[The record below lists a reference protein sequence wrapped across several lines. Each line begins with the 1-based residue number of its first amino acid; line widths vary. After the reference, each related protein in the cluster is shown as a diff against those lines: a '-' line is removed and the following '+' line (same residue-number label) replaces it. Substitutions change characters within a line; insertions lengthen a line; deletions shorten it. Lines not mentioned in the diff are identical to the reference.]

1 MVVTRGS
8 SKTRTKTRRSRASEP
23 KYSSRRKK
31 KFDFA
36 VYDQKLARA
45 TTKNKTK
52 AAAQSETPPT
62 NSTTTDKDDTTTK
75 VGDINGNITT
85 NTDNN
90 KREDPK
96 LVTRTALEG
105 IGKVP
110 LLEEWEASP
119 FSTSVILVI
128 KTVSCKLSYVV
139 Q

>member
-75 VGDINGNITT
+75 IGDINRDTT
-85 NTDNN
+85 TTSDSN
-90 KREDPK
+90 KRKHPK
-96 LVTRTALEG
+96 VATRSALEG
-105 IGKVP
+105 IGKRY
-110 LLEEWEASP
+110 
-119 FSTSVILVI
+119 LVVAGRRSI
-128 KTVSCKLSYVV
+128 
-139 Q
+139 